1 MAIRRFDLGRV
12 SVALAGAAWLALMP
26 SLARAQD
33 AAEQLRGKVVTLYI
47 GGGVGGGVDA
57 LARSLIPYLTKHLPG
72 NPPIIIKNLPGAG
85 GMQAVELLYATAP
98 KDGTAIG
105 TTATGPIVEP
115 VLGTTPVHYD
125 LVKFSWIGSLATDQ
139 TTCFTWHGS
148 AVKSIEDAKQREVP
162 LSTTGARS
170 NSTLIP
176 LMLNNVL
183 GTRFKMI
190 PGYDGGTAMLAIE
203 RGEVD
208 GRCTSIGSIHAA
220 KPDWITDRKITMLV
234 QVGLE
239 KDPDFLKV
247 PLALDL
253 ATSARDRAA
262 MEFFLIPSEIQDPY
276 MLPPG
281 VPEALVVAW
290 RRAFDAAVADAAFLA
305 DVEKRHQD
313 ARPKNGDYVQK
324 ALAKMFAAPRP
335 VIERAIEMTTP
346 KG

>member
-1 MAIRRFDLGRV
+1 MQRFDLGRKCV
-12 SVALAGAAWLALMP
+12 LIAGAAALLFAP
-26 SLARAQD
+26 HAAAAQN
-33 AAEQLRGKVVTLYI
+33 AGEQLRGKVVSLYI

-57 LARSLIPYLTKHLPG
+57 LARSLIPYLTKHMPG
-72 NPPIIIKNLPGAG
+72 NPAIIVKNQPGAG
-85 GMQAVELLYATAP
+85 GMQAVENLYATAP

-125 LVKFSWIGSLATDQ
+125 LLKFHWIGSLANDQ
-139 TTCFTWHGS
+139 TSCFTWQTS
-148 AVKSIEDAKQREVP
+148 TVKTIADAKTREVP
-162 LSTTGARS
+162 LATTGARS

-176 LMLNNVL
+176 LMLNAVL

-208 GRCTSIGSIHAA
+208 GRCTSIGSIHATNA
-220 KPDWITDRKITMLV
+220 AWITEKKITMLV
-234 QVGLE
+234 QVGLA
-239 KDPDFLKV
+239 KDPEFPDV

-253 ATSARDRAA
+253 APNAQDRAA
-262 MEFFLIPSEIQDPY
+262 MEFFLIPSAIQDPF

-281 VPEALVVAW
+281 VPESMVVAW
-290 RRAFDAAVADAAFLA
+290 RRGFDAAVADKAFLA

-313 ARPKNGDYVQK
+313 ARPNNGEYVQK
-324 ALAKMFAAPRP
+324 ALEKMFSAPRP
-335 VIERAIEMTTP
+335 VIDRAIALTTP
-346 KG
+346 PKG

>member
-1 MAIRRFDLGRV
+1 MRRFGLVGL
-12 SVALAGAAWLALMP
+12 ALAAALP
-26 SLARAQD
+26 SMATAQD
-33 AAEQLRGKVVTLYI
+33 VAEALRGKVVTLYI

-57 LARSLIPYLTKHLPG
+57 LARSLTPYLSKHLPA

-125 LVKFSWIGSLATDQ
+125 LRKFIWFGSLATDQ
-139 TTCFTWHGS
+139 TTCFTWQS
-148 AVKSIEDAKQREVP
+148 SSVKSIEDAKKREVP

-176 LMLNNVL
+176 LMLNTML

-190 PGYDGGTAMLAIE
+190 PGYDGGTAMLAVE

-208 GRCTSIGSIHAA
+208 GRCTSIGSIHATN
-220 KPDWITDRKITMLV
+220 PDWITGKKITMLV

-239 KDPDFLKV
+239 KDPGFAKV

-253 ATSARDRAA
+253 APSARDRAA

-281 VPEALVVAW
+281 VPDALVAAW
-290 RRAFDAAVADAAFLA
+290 RRAFDQAVADPGFLA

-313 ARPKNGDYVQK
+313 ARPHNGDYVQK
-324 ALAKMFAAPRP
+324 AITKMFAAPKP
-335 VIERAIEMTTP
+335 VIERAIELTTP

>member
-1 MAIRRFDLGRV
+1 MRPSRTIRRCA
-12 SVALAGAAWLALMP
+12 ALVAGAALVASGPAAW
-26 SLARAQD
+26 AQD
-33 AAEQLRGKVVTLYI
+33 IADQLRGKVVSLYI

-57 LARSLIPYLTKHLPG
+57 LARSLTPYLTKHLPG
-72 NPPIIIKNLPGAG
+72 NPPIIIKNQPGAG
-85 GMQAVELLYATAP
+85 GMQAVENLYATAAR
-98 KDGTAIG
+98 DGTAFG

-115 VLGTTPVHYD
+115 VLGTTQVHYD
-125 LVKFSWIGSLATDQ
+125 LLKFSWIGSLATDQ
-139 TTCFTWHGS
+139 TTCFTWYQS
-148 AVKSIEDAKQREVP
+148 SVKTIDDAKTREVP

-176 LMLNNVL
+176 LMLNAVI

-208 GRCTSIGSIHAA
+208 GRCTSIGSIHATNA
-220 KPDWITDRKITMLV
+220 AWLTEKKITMLV

-239 KDPDFLKV
+239 KDPAYPQV

-253 ATSARDRAA
+253 ATNPQDRAA
-262 MEFFLIPSEIQDPY
+262 MEFFLIPSEIQDPF

-281 VPEALVVAW
+281 VPPAMIEAW
-290 RRAFDAAVADAAFLA
+290 RRAFDQAVADPGFHA
-305 DVEKRHQD
+305 DVEKRNQD
-313 ARPKNGDYVQK
+313 ARPKNGVYVEK

-335 VIERAIEMTTP
+335 VIDRAIAMTTP